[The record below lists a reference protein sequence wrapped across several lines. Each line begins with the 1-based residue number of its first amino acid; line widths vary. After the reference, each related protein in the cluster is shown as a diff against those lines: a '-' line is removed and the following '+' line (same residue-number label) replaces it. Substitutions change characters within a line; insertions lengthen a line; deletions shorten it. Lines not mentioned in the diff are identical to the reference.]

1 MTQLASFS
9 RLSERRKKKT
19 DLVFG
24 SILCLFFLTDVA
36 NCIERHPAPS
46 ISAPKSNMWPSVAL
60 RSSRIQ
66 PVKSGVAQKVSI
78 ALSELG
84 LSTQLIMPT
93 SKNIAKLDQVQK
105 ELGLMVE
112 VKKGLD
118 RLLQEGRTWK
128 KKKDVL
134 LGIAPT
140 PGPGGANASVGGGSV
155 TPAPE
160 GGEMREIKMEDV
172 QLQGNESIG
181 GERQRVSFLSWF
193 FT

>member
-1 MTQLASFS
+1 
-9 RLSERRKKKT
+9 
-19 DLVFG
+19 
-24 SILCLFFLTDVA
+24 
-36 NCIERHPAPS
+36 
-46 ISAPKSNMWPSVAL
+46 MWPSVAL

-105 ELGLMVE
+105 ELSLMVE

-118 RLLQEGRTWK
+118 RLLQEGRTWR

-134 LGIAPT
+134 LGVST
-140 PGPGGANASVGGGSV
+140 GQGSV

-160 GGEMREIKMEDV
+160 GGDERQVKMEEV
-172 QLQGNESIG
+172 TGGSESMG
-181 GERQRVSFLSWF
+181 GERQRVR
-193 FT
+193 